1 MEGKRLLLISN
12 STQHGGGYLDH
23 VESEIREFL
32 GTARRVL
39 FVPFALFD
47 QDAYAELARARF
59 ERIGYSL
66 RSLHRESDF
75 LRAVESADGFFVGG
89 GNTFRLLNSL
99 YNSGVMPTL
108 RAQVAGGIPYIGS
121 SAGSIVACPSLKTT
135 KDMPVVEP
143 PSFEA
148 LGLVDFQISPHY
160 LDPDPL
166 SKHMGETQEQRIQQ
180 FLEEND
186 LPVVGL
192 REGSFLRVESGST
205 VLKGKKAGRVFRR
218 GHSPLEVQ
226 PGSELRGLLFPEE
239 SRR

>member
-108 RAQVAGGIPYIGS
+108 RAQVAGGIPYIAS
-121 SAGSIVACPSLKTT
+121 T
-135 KDMPVVEP
+135 P
-143 PSFEA
+143 PSPLA
-148 LGLVDFQISPHY
+148 SP
-160 LDPDPL
+160 PPKPTN
-166 SKHMGETQEQRIQQ
+166 KH
-180 FLEEND
+180 
-186 LPVVGL
+186 PV
-192 REGSFLRVESGST
+192 
-205 VLKGKKAGRVFRR
+205 
-218 GHSPLEVQ
+218 
-226 PGSELRGLLFPEE
+226 
-239 SRR
+239 